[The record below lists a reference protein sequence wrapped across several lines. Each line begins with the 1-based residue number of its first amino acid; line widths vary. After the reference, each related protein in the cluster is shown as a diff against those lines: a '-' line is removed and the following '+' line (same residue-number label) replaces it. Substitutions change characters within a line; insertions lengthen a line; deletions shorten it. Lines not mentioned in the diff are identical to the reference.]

1 MEINDKMLRREPYR
15 PLKPK
20 FEASRPFY
28 TCSVTN
34 FISVYYIS
42 VEVPTWQVGERSRHS
57 RGGRRRRR
65 ERRLRQEP
73 RQRLKL
79 GGRRRRQEEGV
90 VGSNDVCGGADG
102 RRGVVVGELVVVLL
116 PDGLQ
121 EVLSLCQASHQVL
134 T

>member
-1 MEINDKMLRREPYR
+1 MGPTL
-15 PLKPK
+15 LLQV
-20 FEASRPFY
+20 S
-28 TCSVTN
+28 SVTN
-34 FISVYYIS
+34 FISVYYTS
-42 VEVPTWQVGERSRHS
+42 LEVPTWQVRERSRHS

-121 EVLSLCQASHQVL
+121 EVLSLGQASHQVL